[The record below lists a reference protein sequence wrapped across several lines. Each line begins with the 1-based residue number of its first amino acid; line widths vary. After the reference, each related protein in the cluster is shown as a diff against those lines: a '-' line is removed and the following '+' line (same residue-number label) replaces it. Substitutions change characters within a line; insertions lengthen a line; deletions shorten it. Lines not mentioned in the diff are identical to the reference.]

1 MKRVYRMPCFL
12 GLEKSSSYVQ
22 CSLHI
27 LKSNFHDLFCLLQLE
42 RKEAIAGILLGV
54 YTILQKFSC
63 WFFGAQKRTSV
74 SSCKKYICSL
84 AVKFAIYAGRKKT
97 CLVEKNIFHLK
108 EMRRGNQSWGC
119 LFGLSN
125 ASEVFGVLH
134 LIPNSF

>member
-1 MKRVYRMPCFL
+1 MEKCSQAEKKKVAVCNVVILSL

-108 EMRRGNQSWGC
+108 EMRRGN
-119 LFGLSN
+119 
-125 ASEVFGVLH
+125 
-134 LIPNSF
+134 